1 MISEDPISYKNRV
14 IYIETKPVELRIK
27 RQTVIINFN
36 ILPLGKDEA
45 VLGIFQLREY
55 NLKIEGQRVIIN
67 FNILLLGK
75 NKAVLGMPQLR
86 EYNLKIN

>member
-1 MISEDPISYKNRV
+1 M
-14 IYIETKPVELRIK
+14 ELKIK

-45 VLGIFQLREY
+45 VLEI
-55 NLKIEGQRVIIN
+55 
-67 FNILLLGK
+67 
-75 NKAVLGMPQLR
+75 PQLR